1 MSKNLDSNQVFLKVV
16 LVVLYSLLVSIHN
29 IQFTRMTTSQLIE
42 QSINDIQDILNT
54 INSNLIGLPNE
65 TYNWKANAES
75 WSILECFEHLNIYNR
90 YYNAALKNAIQ
101 KAKNSSPKDNYKSG
115 WFGQMSINMMKPD
128 NKKKQ
133 KTLAKFNPANSTL
146 DTSVF
151 DEFIQHQQ
159 DLLKMLENAKAINI
173 SKNLVPVEFFKLM
186 KMKIGDTFR
195 FVIVHQQRH
204 LQQALRSEK

>member
-1 MSKNLDSNQVFLKVV
+1 M
-16 LVVLYSLLVSIHN
+16 
-29 IQFTRMTTSQLIE
+29 TRMKASQLIE
-42 QSINDIQDILNT
+42 QSIKDVQDILKT
-54 INSNLIGLPNE
+54 IQSDLTNLPIE

-90 YYNAALKNAIQ
+90 YYNLALKNAIQ
-101 KAKNSSPKDNYKSG
+101 KARNSTSKQNYKSG

-128 NKKKQ
+128 NTKKQ
-133 KTLAKFNPANSTL
+133 KTLAKFNPVNSAL
-146 DTSVF
+146 NTSVL

-159 DLLKMLENAKAINI
+159 DLLEMLEVAKSINI
-173 SKNLVPVEFFKLM
+173 SKNLVPVEFFKLI

-204 LQQALRSEK
+204 LQQALRCKEAGNV